1 MTPKQV
7 ERLEKTLGRVAREQ
21 GLDQERLRRW
31 VSFLVLCGVL
41 ESAVEKGV
49 IDIYYLK
56 GGVAM
61 ELRFARAARTTK
73 DFDLGLRGNRAERIR
88 RLSEVL
94 QLRFDEFTFRLKP
107 EQHEMELA
115 DTVPVEVAVEYKTRA
130 WQTIEVDLGPGEA
143 REVDLVTPAIE
154 GVAEM
159 GLPITNQVRC
169 LGINEQVAQ
178 KLHACTES
186 SKTRA
191 RTRLRPKIF
200 HGTLQIDF
208 IRSRTGTSC
217 CLRRPNALRDHPERL
232 IALKSSARCRHLDE
246 STDRAVRYYRCE
258 ISLRGNVESR
268 RCAIERNGGSASES
282 LAQNF
287 NGLSNFCGGGN
298 EPDERHETD
307 AERVERPK
315 IIAAAPCRDAI
326 KSSVRMLRQRR
337 PRGSTRRT
345 IEAVQSVRV
354 STSRRNGV
362 NRPVV
367 VGSPV
372 DGGPVQKSVRA
383 LNQSREWFSA
393 LSIRVEVVEIGE
405 SSSRSHL
412 KDDAVAIHAAVDSRA
427 IEIAIAGLHQ
437 WGIRFSAVS
446 TVEHMYES

>member
-1 MTPKQV
+1 MMPKQV

-31 VSFLVLCGVL
+31 VSFLALCGVL

-115 DTVPVEVAVEYKTRA
+115 NTVRVEVAVEYKRA

-178 KLHACTES
+178 KLHACTGPQRQD
-186 SKTRA
+186 RA
-191 RTRLRPKIF
+191 RDILDILVVDMLDQLDRVRARAATERIF
-200 HGTLQIDF
+200 
-208 IRSRTGTSC
+208 
-217 CLRRPNALRDHPERL
+217 A
-232 IALKSSARCRHLDE
+232 
-246 STDRAVRYYRCE
+246 
-258 ISLRGNVESR
+258 
-268 RCAIERNGGSASES
+268 ERNTHPFPPETNIPPEWHLELET
-282 LAQNF
+282 LA
-287 NGLSNFCGGGN
+287 
-298 EPDERHETD
+298 
-307 AERVERPK
+307 AELGYRTTQ
-315 IIAAAPCRDAI
+315 AAEI
-326 KSSVRMLRQRR
+326 
-337 PRGSTRRT
+337 
-345 IEAVQSVRV
+345 
-354 STSRRNGV
+354 
-362 NRPVV
+362 
-367 VGSPV
+367 
-372 DGGPVQKSVRA
+372 QKKFA
-383 LNQSREWFSA
+383 NL
-393 LSIRVEVVEIGE
+393 
-405 SSSRSHL
+405 
-412 KDDAVAIHAAVDSRA
+412 VA
-427 IEIAIAGLHQ
+427 AIA
-437 WGIRFSAVS
+437 SA
-446 TVEHMYES
+446 

>member
-21 GLDQERLRRW
+21 GVDQERLRRW
-31 VSFLVLCGVL
+31 VSFLALCGVL

-115 DTVPVEVAVEYKTRA
+115 DTVRVEVAVEYKTRA

-178 KLHACTES
+178 KLHACTGPQRQD
-186 SKTRA
+186 RA
-191 RTRLRPKIF
+191 RDILDILVVDMLGQLDRVRARVATERIF
-200 HGTLQIDF
+200 G
-208 IRSRTGTSC
+208 
-217 CLRRPNALRDHPERL
+217 
-232 IALKSSARCRHLDE
+232 
-246 STDRAVRYYRCE
+246 
-258 ISLRGNVESR
+258 
-268 RCAIERNGGSASES
+268 ERNTHRFPPETNIPPEWHIELET
-282 LAQNF
+282 LA
-287 NGLSNFCGGGN
+287 
-298 EPDERHETD
+298 
-307 AERVERPK
+307 AELGYRTTK
-315 IIAAAPCRDAI
+315 AAEI
-326 KSSVRMLRQRR
+326 
-337 PRGSTRRT
+337 
-345 IEAVQSVRV
+345 
-354 STSRRNGV
+354 
-362 NRPVV
+362 
-367 VGSPV
+367 
-372 DGGPVQKSVRA
+372 QKEFTN
-383 LNQSREWFSA
+383 L
-393 LSIRVEVVEIGE
+393 
-405 SSSRSHL
+405 
-412 KDDAVAIHAAVDSRA
+412 VA
-427 IEIAIAGLHQ
+427 AIA
-437 WGIRFSAVS
+437 SA
-446 TVEHMYES
+446 